1 MLNLSVS
8 SFSHIQNVCVEL
20 KRYHKFH
27 QGAPGMALKVGRTFS
42 SFSPCPSLSSK
53 QAPQNEAMCLD
64 DDDDDDE
71 CNLEKTSLINN
82 TGYPIMYRTPNT
94 N

>member
-42 SFSPCPSLSSK
+42 SFSRNPYHPSKRLKTK
-53 QAPQNEAMCLD
+53 QMCVD

>member
-27 QGAPGMALKVGRTFS
+27 QGAPGMALKVGQLFQVS
-42 SFSPCPSLSSK
+42 GHVHPYHPSKRLKTK
-53 QAPQNEAMCLD
+53 QMCVD